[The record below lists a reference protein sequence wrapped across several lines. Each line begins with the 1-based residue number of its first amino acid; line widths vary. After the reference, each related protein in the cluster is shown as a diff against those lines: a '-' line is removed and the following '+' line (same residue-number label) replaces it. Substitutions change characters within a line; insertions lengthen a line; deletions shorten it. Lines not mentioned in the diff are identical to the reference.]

1 MEPPPPHTPTA
12 GAFAAT
18 AFDFLVIGGGT
29 AGLAVAARLSEN
41 PKFVVGV
48 LEAGSS
54 ALGDEAVNVPGRAG
68 APLGSALDWQ
78 FETTPQPGLG
88 GRKVPWARG
97 RVVGGSS
104 ALNFMTW
111 NRAHRRDYDDWV
123 ELGNEGWGWED
134 LL

>member
-1 MEPPPPHTPTA
+1 MESSPDAITA
-12 GAFAAT
+12 EAFAAT
-18 AFDFLVIGGGT
+18 AFDFLIIGGGT

-41 PKFVVGV
+41 PTLVVGV
-48 LEAGSS
+48 LEAGPS
-54 ALGDEAVNVPGRAG
+54 ALGDELVDAPGRAG

-78 FETTPQPGLG
+78 FKTTSQPGMG
-88 GRKVPWARG
+88 GRVVPWARG

-111 NRAHRRDYDDWV
+111 NRAHRLDYDDWA